1 MVLADTYQVTSA
13 FTGEQGIEIVRDEN
27 PGLVLLDINLPDI
40 NGLKV
45 LKRIMA
51 IPGPPPVVM
60 PPVYSDVKIIVAAI
74 KAAACFR
81 LYNCRLER
89 IIQRYKGRFGHLP
102 SRMHLCTFTTDRTRE
117 LGAEA
122 GLKVS
127 CLLEALYHLHRTEWI
142 IP

>member
-1 MVLADTYQVTSA
+1 MVLADVYVVASA

-27 PGLVLLDINLPDI
+27 PDVVLLDID
-40 NGLKV
+40 GLEV

-51 IPGPPPVVM
+51 IPAPPAVVM
-60 PPVYSDVKIIVAAI
+60 LTVYSDVKIIVAAI
-74 KAAACFR
+74 KAVACLR

-127 CLLEALYHLHRTEWI
+127 CL
-142 IP
+142 